1 MLQFNK
7 NLQDSQ
13 SQIATSGFFTST
25 QYPDEQESQV
35 INSLDGSPT
44 QGKME
49 ADDNFNTLNLSG
61 YNNNAAAV
69 PSVSE
74 RSITPLLP
82 VNSTAADADRLLVTT
97 YTTLLLA
104 NRNPL
109 PTGVLAHSP
118 YCHLLIVHLH

>member
-1 MLQFNK
+1 
-7 NLQDSQ
+7 
-13 SQIATSGFFTST
+13 
-25 QYPDEQESQV
+25 
-35 INSLDGSPT
+35 
-44 QGKME
+44 ME

-74 RSITPLLP
+74 RSIAPLLP

-109 PTGVLAHSP
+109 LTGVLAHSP